1 MLNLPRSSGKPG
13 PFFSQ
18 LPFILCSIRI
28 RANFGT
34 HEPDIR
40 ILSMC
45 KDAPAPLRRSPASKV
60 RPVLLLGCS
69 ILRAMVIRASYSS
82 RRLGLALHRRLDR
95 LLAEVNRFTGGKPFV
110 DDVCLV
116 AAELP
121 VWATA
126 DLRLTM

>member
-1 MLNLPRSSGKPG
+1 
-13 PFFSQ
+13 
-18 LPFILCSIRI
+18 
-28 RANFGT
+28 
-34 HEPDIR
+34 
-40 ILSMC
+40 
-45 KDAPAPLRRSPASKV
+45 
-60 RPVLLLGCS
+60 
-69 ILRAMVIRASYSS
+69 
-82 RRLGLALHRRLDR
+82 LGLALHRRLDR